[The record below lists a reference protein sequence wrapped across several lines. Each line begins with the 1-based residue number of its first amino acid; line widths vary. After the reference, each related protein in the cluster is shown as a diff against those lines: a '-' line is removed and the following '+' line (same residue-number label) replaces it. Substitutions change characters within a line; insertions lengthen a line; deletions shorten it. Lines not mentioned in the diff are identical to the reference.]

1 MPESNAE
8 SKKLLEDYLQK
19 LKEVLKPLPEK
30 ERDEI
35 VLEIKGHIQERMAQS
50 SQAES
55 DIEAL
60 KNALTRLG
68 KPEEYAFEFVT
79 DYLLSKGIERKHAG
93 MIFKGLLRWGCNTLV
108 GFFYSL
114 FFFVSYLI
122 SVSFVFVGIMK
133 PIFPE
138 QVGFFLRD
146 GRFENFGLIMGVT
159 DNPNMQEVL
168 GYWIIPIALVIGIAW
183 FFVTTWL
190 LKKVIRN
197 RFGFWKRYHE
207 K

>member
-1 MPESNAE
+1 MTESNPE

-19 LKEVLKPLPEK
+19 LKEVLRPLPEK
-30 ERDEI
+30 EREEI

-50 SQAES
+50 SQVEG
-55 DIEAL
+55 DTEAL
-60 KNALTRLG
+60 QNALIRLG
-68 KPEEYAFEFVT
+68 RPEEYGSEFVT
-79 DYLLSKGIERKHAG
+79 DYLLSKGMERKHAG

-114 FFFVSYLI
+114 FFFAFYLI

-133 PIFPE
+133 PIFPA

-146 GRFENFGLIMGVT
+146 GKAQNFGLVMGAT
-159 DNPNMQEVL
+159 DRQGMHEVL

-197 RFGFWKRYHE
+197 RFGFWRKYQE
-207 K
+207 E